1 MRWCAPSLETTTV
14 SDGSGC
20 ASATSCATGDAVAAD
35 AAGMSGIAA
44 QPQTLSRTQQ
54 LQRRRRWL
62 QFSFFAVF
70 LLAPALN
77 LLRFDLTETQLWV
90 LGFRWSLG
98 IDAFARGEATA
109 LQTAWA
115 ITWRG
120 ILPALSLVVGFLA
133 IAYHF
138 GRLYCG
144 WLCPHFSLVE
154 TLNGLLHRATGKLSV
169 WDKSPTPRPGRT
181 ADKRW
186 WPVFLAACLF
196 FGFAWAITLLT
207 YLLPPAMAWGNL
219 VHGTLT
225 PNQARFLA
233 IGTLVFTLEFTLAR
247 HLFCRYGCAVGLFQ
261 SVAWMANPKAMVVS
275 FTRSRA
281 KECRT
286 CEVLPTSRLPAVQ
299 ALADAQAVKPS
310 SASHSSGSGSAC
322 DHACP
327 MRLHPR
333 NIKRM
338 MFACVQ
344 CGQCLD
350 ACDHT
355 QSDQGR
361 TATLEW
367 KVGLDAVRET
377 LRQRREEQS

>member
-1 MRWCAPSLETTTV
+1 MALP
-14 SDGSGC
+14 GS
-20 ASATSCATGDAVAAD
+20 
-35 AAGMSGIAA
+35 AA
-44 QPQTLSRTQQ
+44 QPAQTLSRTQQ

-120 ILPALSLVVGFLA
+120 ILPALTVVVGFLA

-138 GRLYCG
+138 GRMYCG

-207 YLLPPAMAWGNL
+207 YLLPPAQVWGNL

-286 CEVLPTSRLPAVQ
+286 CEVLPTSRLPTAV
-299 ALADAQAVKPS
+299 AFAGADATKPS
-310 SASHSSGSGSAC
+310 TAAHGSGSGSAC

-327 MRLHPR
+327 MRLNPR

-350 ACDHT
+350 ACDNT
-355 QSDQGR
+355 QTDQGR